1 MGQLE
6 RYGLYVLVVVIF
18 LILGVAIM
26 GDDPGRPPLAGN
38 QQVSAA
44 GSRTPTAQLDVSG
57 FSVPSARENLDTLF
71 GFGEGEDAAFVPP
84 EQPVQPEPREI
95 DPRLDDSRIRD
106 VFVADVEPAPAPIP
120 VPAPAPAARIQKT
133 YRVQKGDSLARIA
146 AEQLGSE
153 AKVKA
158 ILAANPGLKDPNRIS
173 IGQELVI
180 PTLAEGGASAHLGSL
195 AEASARRAAPRE
207 EPALVAVDAPGARY
221 HVVQKNEV
229 LGTIAKQYFGTTAA
243 WRTIA
248 DANPQIDPNRMQIG
262 ARLVIPATR

>member
-26 GDDPGRPPLAGN
+26 GDDPGRPPLVGAPQN
-38 QQVSAA
+38 ST
-44 GSRTPTAQLDVSG
+44 SRAPTAQLDVSG
-57 FSVPSARENLDTLF
+57 FSVPTARENLDALF
-71 GFGEGEDAAFVPP
+71 GFGEGEDVAFTP
-84 EQPVQPEPREI
+84 
-95 DPRLDDSRIRD
+95 
-106 VFVADVEPAPAPIP
+106 PAPAVSPDPVPVDPVLDDARIQDVYIADV
-120 VPAPAPAARIQKT
+120 VPAPAPVPAPGTVKPRV

-146 AEQLGSE
+146 SQMLGSE
-153 AKVKA
+153 TKVKA

-180 PTLAEGGASAHLGSL
+180 PSLAEGASTEGAPATNLGAL
-195 AEASARRAAPRE
+195 AEASARRSEPAAPIAPE
-207 EPALVAVDAPGARY
+207 TGDVAGGRY

-229 LGTIAKQYFGTTAA
+229 LGTIAKRYFGTTAA

-262 ARLVIPATR
+262 ARLVIPAGAR

>member
-26 GDDPGRPPLAGN
+26 GDDPGRPGVTNTAQG
-38 QQVSAA
+38 VSGRA
-44 GSRTPTAQLDVSG
+44 PTAQLDVSG
-57 FSVPSARENLDTLF
+57 FSVPTARENLDALF
-71 GFGEGEDAAFVPP
+71 GYGEGEDAPFVPP
-84 EQPVQPEPREI
+84 EPAVEPEPREI
-95 DPRLDDSRIRD
+95 EPLTDDSRIQD
-106 VFVADVEPAPAPIP
+106 VYVADVTP
-120 VPAPAPAARIQKT
+120 VPAPAPAPVAAVRT

-146 AEQLGSE
+146 AQLLGSE

-180 PTLAEGGASAHLGSL
+180 PTLTSGSPSADLGAL
-195 AEASARRAAPRE
+195 AEASARRSEARP
-207 EPALVAVDAPGARY
+207 EPAVNSADVAGARY

-229 LGTIAKQYFGTTAA
+229 LGTIAKHYFGTTAA

-262 ARLVIPATR
+262 ARLMIPASR

>member
-26 GDDPGRPPLAGN
+26 GDDPGRPALAGT
-38 QQVSAA
+38 QQASATS
-44 GSRTPTAQLDVSG
+44 GRTPTAQLDVSG

-106 VFVADVEPAPAPIP
+106 VFVADVAPAPAPIP
-120 VPAPAPAARIQKT
+120 VPAPAAKSQKI

-158 ILAANPGLKDPNRIS
+158 ILAANPDLKDPNRIS

-180 PTLAEGGASAHLGSL
+180 PTLADGGAPADLGSL
-195 AEASARRAAPRE
+195 AEASARRSAPRE
-207 EPALVAVDAPGARY
+207 EPAPVIADASGARY

-262 ARLVIPATR
+262 ARLLIPATR

>member
-26 GDDPGRPPLAGN
+26 GDDPGRPGVTSTAQG
-38 QQVSAA
+38 VSGRA
-44 GSRTPTAQLDVSG
+44 PTAQLDVSG
-57 FSVPSARENLDTLF
+57 FSVPTARENLDALF
-71 GFGEGEDAAFVPP
+71 GYGEGEDAPFVPP
-84 EQPVQPEPREI
+84 EPVVEPEPREI
-95 DPRLDDSRIRD
+95 EPVTDDSRIQD
-106 VFVADVEPAPAPIP
+106 VYVADVTPAPAP
-120 VPAPAPAARIQKT
+120 VAAVRT

-146 AEQLGSE
+146 AQLLGSE

-180 PTLAEGGASAHLGSL
+180 PDLTSGSPSADLGAL
-195 AEASARRAAPRE
+195 AEASARRSEARP
-207 EPALVAVDAPGARY
+207 EPAVNSADVAGARY

-262 ARLVIPATR
+262 ARLVIPASR

>member
-1 MGQLE
+1 L
-6 RYGLYVLVVVIF
+6 
-18 LILGVAIM
+18 
-26 GDDPGRPPLAGN
+26 
-38 QQVSAA
+38 
-44 GSRTPTAQLDVSG
+44 T
-57 FSVPSARENLDTLF
+57 
-71 GFGEGEDAAFVPP
+71 
-84 EQPVQPEPREI
+84 
-95 DPRLDDSRIRD
+95 DDSRIQD
-106 VFVADVEPAPAPIP
+106 VYVADVTP
-120 VPAPAPAARIQKT
+120 VPAPAPAPVAAVRT

-146 AEQLGSE
+146 AQLLGSE

-180 PTLAEGGASAHLGSL
+180 PTLTSGSPSADLGAL
-195 AEASARRAAPRE
+195 AEASARRSEARP
-207 EPALVAVDAPGARY
+207 EPAVNSADVAGARY

-262 ARLVIPATR
+262 ATLMIPASR

>member
-26 GDDPGRPPLAGN
+26 GDDPGRAPQGTSSTA
-38 QQVSAA
+38 
-44 GSRTPTAQLDVSG
+44 PTAQLDVTG
-57 FSVPSARENLDTLF
+57 FSVPSARENLDALF
-71 GFGEGEDAAFVPP
+71 GYGEGEEAAFVPP
-84 EQPVQPEPREI
+84 APQVAVSEPEPR
-95 DPRLDDSRIRD
+95 DDESRIQD
-106 VFVADVEPAPAPIP
+106 VYVSDVSVADVEPAPAP
-120 VPAPAPAARIQKT
+120 APAAKART

-146 AEQLGSE
+146 SQLLGSE

-158 ILAANPGLKDPNRIS
+158 ILAANPDLKDPNRIS

-180 PTLAEGGASAHLGSL
+180 PALTRESAAADLGSI
-195 AEASARRAAPRE
+195 AEASARRSDVRTAVAPE
-207 EPALVAVDAPGARY
+207 AGDVDGARY

-229 LGTIAKQYFGTTAA
+229 LGTIAKRYFGTTAA

-248 DANPQIDPNRMQIG
+248 DANPQIDPNRMKIG
-262 ARLVIPATR
+262 ARLVIPVTR